1 MAFCQETWMT
11 SVNFGVFIKRRQTQ
25 SLFLSQVKVCAK
37 FLWLWKLPYFC
48 SRSQCLSNS
57 MHVNVKLE
65 TDAVQYPSDRHL
77 RLCLTFHSLVSFQ
90 AFLGLVPPVP
100 HSQSSSMPSPVFQYP
115 TSLDLLLYLW
125 PVLPQGKLPH
135 LSSLHLLSSQSSAN
149 VCLLRG
155 HLHAWPTL
163 RSRLSSARPAGLSW
177 LSWLVASFCQFHS
190 RYQDTVP
197 NPFVLY

>member
-1 MAFCQETWMT
+1 
-11 SVNFGVFIKRRQTQ
+11 
-25 SLFLSQVKVCAK
+25 
-37 FLWLWKLPYFC
+37 
-48 SRSQCLSNS
+48 

-163 RSRLSSARPAGLSW
+163 RSRCLQPGLQGLAGYLGWWPPFVSFIAGIRTLFQTPLSSTKPLNSHSTSILSANKFM
-177 LSWLVASFCQFHS
+177 SEIRSA
-190 RYQDTVP
+190 D
-197 NPFVLY
+197 